1 MKQLYALETPQE
13 KLRLRT
19 MEEAEE
25 LLGRYKKSDIKTLV
39 KKKSFQVESP
49 L

>member
-19 MEEAEE
+19 MEEE
-25 LLGRYKKSDIKTLV
+25 LLGRYKKSDIKRLV
-39 KKKSFQVESP
+39 KKRSFQVESP